1 MDFVVLPVVTMI
13 FFLSFL
19 DKGNIGNARIDGLQ
33 RDLSMSDY
41 HYSLLLTITFVPYI
55 LVELPSNLWLQ
66 RIGPDILLPSMTVLW
81 SIATTMQGVVTSYG
95 GLLACRVFLGLFEGG
110 LLPGITL
117 YLAMF
122 YPKDKLQ
129 LRISIFFVSTTLA
142 GAFSGLLASAI
153 SHMDGVGGRPGWAWI
168 FILEGIFTF
177 LFGVLSFFLLPRTP
191 SHITLLTPAEK
202 AHITNVLSNDVFP
215 SSEHEFHCESRYQSS
230 RSLDEKNAEMH
241 HNINGHRQDN
251 VDRGGVAR
259 NRIWRDVWR
268 TMKMP
273 HVWLCVVAGFFNGA
287 TLSGLAYFTP
297 SIVASL
303 GYTANK
309 AQLMSVPPFVVAFVV
324 SLVSSYLSDKYAS
337 RGLTIIVFAVVGVV
351 GFGMFIGGG
360 SHHPHVRYASL
371 FFIMP
376 STYGTAPPLAAWV
389 SNNSRFPPF
398 SLSSPTTPSSIIS
411 SESSSTSHTP
421 QATSIALLTISTN
434 LGGILATWLLGSW
447 SRAPE
452 WRVAGWVL
460 GGFQVGVGVCAAMG
474 VGVLVWKRGR
484 GWEGYVL

>member
-1 MDFVVLPVVTMI
+1 ATSLGATAWRKMDFAILPVVTMI
-13 FFLSFL
+13 FLLSFL
-19 DKGNIGNARIDGLQ
+19 ATRRHANHDSPPQDKRYIGNARVAGLQ
-33 RDLSMSDY
+33 HDLSMSYY
-41 HYSLLLTITFVPYI
+41 HYSLLLTITFIPYI
-55 LVELPSNLWLQ
+55 LIELPSNLWLQ
-66 RIGPDILLPSMTVLW
+66 RIGPNVLLPSMTVLW

-95 GLLACRVFLGLFEGG
+95 GLLACCVFLGG
-110 LLPGITL
+110 LLPGTTL
-117 YLAMF
+117 YLSMF

-168 FILEGIFTF
+168 FILARMFTF
-177 LFGVLSFFLLPRTP
+177 IFGVLSFFLVPRTP
-191 SHITLLTPAEK
+191 SHIVLLTPAEK
-202 AHITNVLSNDVFP
+202 AHITST
-215 SSEHEFHCESRYQSS
+215 
-230 RSLDEKNAEMH
+230 H
-241 HNINGHRQDN
+241 HNISGNRRDD
-251 VDRGGVAR
+251 VDRDDGVAG
-259 NRIWRDVWR
+259 NRVWRDVWR
-268 TMKMP
+268 TMRMP
-273 HVWLCVVAGFFNGA
+273 LVWLCVIAGFFNGA

-309 AQLMSVPPFVVAFVV
+309 EQLMSVPPFGVAFVV
-324 SLVSSYLSDKYAS
+324 SLVSSYLSDKYAR

-351 GFGMFIGGG
+351 GFGMFIAGG

-376 STYGTAPPLAAWV
+376 STYGTALPFAAWI
-389 SNNSRFPPF
+389 SNNSRFPP
-398 SLSSPTTPSSIIS
+398 SPSSPAPTPSSIIS
-411 SESSSTSHTP
+411 SESSTTSHTP

-452 WRVAGWVL
+452 WKVAGWVL
-460 GGFQVGVGVCAAMG
+460 GGGGGFG
-474 VGVLVWKRGR
+474 LKRGR
-484 GWEGYVL
+484 RRGRGGWEGYVL